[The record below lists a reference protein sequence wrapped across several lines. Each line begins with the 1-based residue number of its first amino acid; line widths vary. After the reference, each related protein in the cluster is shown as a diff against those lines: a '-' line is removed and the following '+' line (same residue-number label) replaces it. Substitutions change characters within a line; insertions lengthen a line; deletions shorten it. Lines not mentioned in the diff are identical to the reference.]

1 MAPTIAASRAERCSA
16 PSTRAW
22 RGSAPSASTSSSA
35 TSPTRRLR
43 SRRRSARSTTSAA
56 RARFEWV
63 QSGYSLLDRS
73 AEAEVLPLCADQG
86 LGFSPFSPLSGGW
99 LTGKYRR
106 DQAPP
111 AGSRMTLRSE
121 PYEHLQRPEVFDAL
135 EMLEATAEARGVDM
149 PTLALAWLL
158 AHPLVN
164 PIVVGP
170 RRAGHLRPALAA
182 LELQLGA
189 AERDEISALFPIS
202 LGAAS

>member
-1 MAPTIAASRAERCSA
+1 M
-16 PSTRAW
+16 
-22 RGSAPSASTSSSA
+22 
-35 TSPTRRLR
+35 
-43 SRRRSARSTTSAA
+43 
-56 RARFEWV
+56 

-73 AEAEVLPLCADQG
+73 PEAEVLPLCADQG

-135 EMLEATAEARGVDM
+135 EALEAMAGGARRRHAS
-149 PTLALAWLL
+149 TLALAWLL

-164 PIVVGP
+164 PVVVGP
-170 RRAGHLRPALAA
+170 RRAEHLQPALAA
-182 LELQLGA
+182 LELKLGV
-189 AERDEISALFPIS
+189 AERDEISALFPTR